1 MQNDNFKQ
9 LDEIF
14 SEIQYDLP
22 PKLRKRIESIP
33 LGREI
38 QTAGYLI
45 MVVISLIPGL
55 VWLTFQNYSKISY
68 GLYQLLEWIGT
79 SIQINV
85 TTSVFL
91 VALNTG
97 LLIATLFVLLNY
109 YLERRQQLYL
119 YQYLSN

>member
-22 PKLRKRIESIP
+22 PKIRKRIESIP

-91 VALNTG
+91 VALNAG

>member
-22 PKLRKRIESIP
+22 HKLRKRIESIP

-38 QTAGYLI
+38 KTAGYLI
-45 MVVISLIPGL
+45 MIVISLIPGL
-55 VWLTFQNYSKISY
+55 VWLTFQNYSKISN

-91 VALNTG
+91 VALNAG
-97 LLIATLFVLLNY
+97 LLITTLIVLLNY